1 MIVISNRP
9 AAFRWLCVET
19 ANDAKA
25 TLEKLDS
32 HLRVAVC

>member
-9 AAFRWLCVET
+9 ATFRWLCVET
-19 ANDAKA
+19 AHDAKA